1 MLNVL
6 TQNHVNLPKYFVAAI
21 MMVSVSAC
29 GSNKITEKS
38 TASTAQSPIYQSQM
52 AVVKT
57 VDPQLKEDKTMI
69 LTGQI
74 RYQNFEGGFYS
85 FIANDGKKYM
95 PSGLKEEHRK
105 NGLIVEM
112 KVQPITDRMTTQQ
125 FGTLVK
131 VLEIKIID
139 DSKVSDINQSM

>member
-21 MMVSVSAC
+21 ITVSLSAC
-29 GSNKITEKS
+29 GSNNITEKS
-38 TASTAQSPIYQSQM
+38 TAQSPVSQSQM
-52 AVVKT
+52 TVVKT
-57 VDPQLKEDKTMI
+57 VEPQVKEDKTMI

-74 RYQNFEGGFYS
+74 RYQSFEGGFYS

-95 PSGLKEEHRK
+95 PSDLKEEHRK

-112 KVQPITDRMTTQQ
+112 KVQPITNRMTTQQ

-139 DSKVSDINQSM
+139 DSKVSDRNRSM